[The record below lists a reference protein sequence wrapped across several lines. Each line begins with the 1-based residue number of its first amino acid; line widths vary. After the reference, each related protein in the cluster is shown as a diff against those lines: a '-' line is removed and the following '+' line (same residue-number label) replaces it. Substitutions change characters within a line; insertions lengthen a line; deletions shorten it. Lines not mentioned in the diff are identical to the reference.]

1 MTLKKSV
8 ILFVILV
15 FGLFLLRY
23 VTTVTQQKPNENS
36 LTTKA
41 ELHVTSEDLVTS
53 FLSDEELANA
63 TYVEK
68 TIEVEGI
75 VKEVTFLNNR
85 YTVLLQGSG
94 EYMCIM
100 CDMKEDQIAQVQ
112 TLTKGSSVVLKG
124 ICKGFLMDAIL
135 LNCVLVKK
143 TDE

>member
-8 ILFVILV
+8 ILFILLLV
-15 FGLFLLRY
+15 GLFLLRY
-23 VTTVTQQKPNENS
+23 LNVSVTKKPNENS
-36 LTTKA
+36 ISA
-41 ELHVTSEDLVTS
+41 EVDLHVTSEDLVAS
-53 FLSDEELANA
+53 FLSDEEMANA

-85 YTVLLQGSG
+85 YTVLLQGDG
-94 EYMCIM
+94 KYMCIM
-100 CDMKEDQIAQVQ
+100 CDMKEDQMAQVQ
-112 TLTKGSSVVLKG
+112 TLAKGNSVVLKG

-143 TDE
+143 TNE

>member
-8 ILFVILV
+8 ILFIILL

-23 VTTVTQQKPNENS
+23 VTVVTQEKPNENS

-53 FLSDEELANA
+53 FLSNEELANA

-112 TLTKGSSVVLKG
+112 TLTKGDSVVLKG

>member
-1 MTLKKSV
+1 MTLRKSV
-8 ILFVILV
+8 ILFVILLL
-15 FGLFLLRY
+15 GLFLLRY
-23 VTTVTQQKPNENS
+23 LTVVTQKKPNENF
-36 LTTKA
+36 LATKA

-53 FLSDEELANA
+53 FLSNEELANA

-85 YTVLLQGSG
+85 YTVILQGSG

-100 CDMKEDQIAQVQ
+100 CDMKEDQVAQVQ
-112 TLTKGSSVVLKG
+112 TLAKGNSVVLKG

-135 LNCVLVKK
+135 LNCVLVNK
-143 TDE
+143 TNE

>member
-1 MTLKKSV
+1 MTLRKSL
-8 ILFVILV
+8 ILFIILLL
-15 FGLFLLRY
+15 GLFLLRY
-23 VTTVTQQKPNENS
+23 VNDTIQKKPNENGVS
-36 LTTKA
+36 TEA
-41 ELHVTSEDLVTS
+41 ELHVTSKDLVAS
-53 FLSDEELANA
+53 FLSNEELANA

-68 TIEVEGI
+68 TLEVEGI

-100 CDMKEDQIAQVQ
+100 CDMKEDQVAQVQ
-112 TLTKGSSVVLKG
+112 TLSKGDSVVLKG
-124 ICKGFLMDAIL
+124 ICKGFLMDAVL

>member
-1 MTLKKSV
+1 M
-8 ILFVILV
+8 
-15 FGLFLLRY
+15 FLLRY
-23 VTTVTQQKPNENS
+23 VTVVTQEKPNENS
-36 LTTKA
+36 LSTKA

-53 FLSDEELANA
+53 FLSNEELANA

-100 CDMKEDQIAQVQ
+100 CDMKENQIAQVQ
-112 TLTKGSSVVLKG
+112 TLTKGDSVILKG

>member
-8 ILFVILV
+8 ILFVALLIGLIL
-15 FGLFLLRY
+15 FRY
-23 VTTVTQQKPNENS
+23 LVTVTSEQPNTNS
-36 LTTKA
+36 LTAKA
-41 ELHVTSEDLVTS
+41 DHYITSEDLLDS
-53 FLSDEELANA
+53 FISNEELANK

-85 YTVLLQGSG
+85 YTVLLQGNGS
-94 EYMCIM
+94 YTCIM
-100 CDMKEDQIAQVQ
+100 CDMKEDQVAQVQ
-112 TLTKGSSVVLKG
+112 TLAKGSSVVLKG

-143 TDE
+143 TNE

>member
-8 ILFVILV
+8 ILFIILL

-23 VTTVTQQKPNENS
+23 VTVVTQEKPNENS

-53 FLSDEELANA
+53 FLSNEELANA

-112 TLTKGSSVVLKG
+112 TLTKGNSVVLKG

>member
-1 MTLKKSV
+1 MTLRKSLIFFI
-8 ILFVILV
+8 ILIV
-15 FGLFLLRY
+15 GLFLLRY
-23 VTTVTQQKPNENS
+23 LNDTIQKESNENDIS
-36 LTTKA
+36 TEA
-41 ELHVTSEDLVTS
+41 ELYVTSEDLVAS
-53 FLSDEELANA
+53 FLSNEEQANA
-63 TYVEK
+63 MYVEK

-100 CDMKEDQIAQVQ
+100 CDMKEDQVVQAQ
-112 TLTKGSSVVLKG
+112 TLSRGDSVVLKG

-143 TDE
+143 TNE